1 MIGKQNRLRVA
12 VCVEVAELPFGR
24 STGIGDDVG
33 CRLARAAEYLYGEVV
48 TSCPS
53 VGQGEGLK

>member
-1 MIGKQNRLRVA
+1 MRVA